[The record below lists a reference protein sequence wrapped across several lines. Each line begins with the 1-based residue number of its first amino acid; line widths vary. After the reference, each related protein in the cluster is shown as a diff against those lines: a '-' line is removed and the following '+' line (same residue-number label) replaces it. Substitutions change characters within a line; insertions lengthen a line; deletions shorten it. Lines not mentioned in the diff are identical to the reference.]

1 MNKLVAFAAL
11 GLGLV
16 QAVVACSSD
25 SGSTDGTGGT
35 GGASAGSGGKGT
47 GGSHAGSSSGGH
59 SGVSGG
65 ATGGSSAGGGAGKGG
80 TGAVTGGTGGTGGT
94 GTGGSMAGAPAEG
107 GAAGDMG
114 GGQAGAAGAPPVEP
128 VMATEYWLSQYCQAR
143 SKEVLG
149 CDSSPEW
156 APCFDDN
163 SPYLSTNATGI
174 CPKDDANPDTLPL
187 TLAVISAFDTLATY
201 CVSPMKS
208 DMRCNPTTHAPE
220 FIDQTCRDADTALKD
235 AVTACN

>member
-35 GGASAGSGGKGT
+35 GGASAGTGGKASGG
-47 GGSHAGSSSGGH
+47 SAQAGSTSGGH
-59 SGVSGG
+59 GGVSGG

-80 TGAVTGGTGGTGGT
+80 TGATTGGTGGT
-94 GTGGSMAGAPAEG
+94 GTGGSSAGAPPEG

-114 GGQAGAAGAPPVEP
+114 GSQAGAAGAPPVEP
-128 VMATEYWLSQYCQAR
+128 VMASEFWLSQYCLAR
-143 SKEVLG
+143 SKEVLA

-156 APCFDDN
+156 AVCFDN
-163 SPYLSTNATGI
+163 NQPYLSTTATGV
-174 CPKDDANPDTLPL
+174 CPNEDPSTTDYPL
-187 TLAVISAFDTLATY
+187 TVAVIAAFDTLATD
-201 CVSPMKS
+201 CMSPMKS
-208 DMRCNPTTHAPE
+208 SMRCNPTTHAPE
-220 FIDQTCRDADTALKD
+220 FIDQTCRDADTARQQ
-235 AVTACN
+235 AAAACGI